1 MLARAGVGLADWSSD
16 SLAGRGAREQST
28 GGMEARVGLG
38 KFAWTRA
45 MLGRIDRLGQMDS
58 SFRWGELTY
67 EVMMCYA
74 G

>member
-1 MLARAGVGLADWSSD
+1 VGLAYWSSD
-16 SLAGRGAREQST
+16 SQAGRGAREQST

-38 KFAWTRA
+38 KFAWMRA

-58 SFRWGELTY
+58 SFCWVELTY
-67 EVMMCYA
+67 EAVLCYS